1 MDNKIGFV
9 FDLDGTLINSTDIGK
24 IVKKEIYKEFDI
36 QTNDMIEKEIEQL
49 TYEIMHGEN
58 RKNLG
63 ARLMWAIFKK
73 LGLSFFQRVKALKMA
88 NRIFKEE
95 IPKIKLYEGTRDLFN
110 FLDKHFIDYAIVTT
124 SSTKEVDNRLKKF
137 PDFYK
142 KFEGKIISR
151 DDVKHLKPHP
161 ESIEKAS
168 EILEIPLDHI
178 VVCGDMHSDILM
190 GKKVGAITIGVT
202 TGIFSRQKL
211 LEINPDFIFDS
222 IAEISKNFEQIKEKF
237 LNN

>member
-24 IVKKEIYKEFDI
+24 IVKKEIYKEFNI
-36 QTNDMIEKEIEQL
+36 QTNEKIEKEIDEL

-63 ARLMWAIFKK
+63 AKLMWAIFKK
-73 LGLSFFQRVKALKMA
+73 LGLSFFQRIKALRMA

-95 IPKIKLYEGTRDLFN
+95 IPKIKLFDGTRHLFD
-110 FLDKHFIDYAIVTT
+110 FLDQHSIDYAIVTT
-124 SSTKEVDNRLKKF
+124 SSTREVDDRLKKF

-142 KFEGKIISR
+142 KFEGKIITR
-151 DDVKHLKPHP
+151 DDVKKLKPHS
-161 ESIEKAS
+161 ESIELAAK
-168 EILEIPLDHI
+168 IMNLPFDQI

-190 GKKVGAITIGVT
+190 GKAVGALTIGVT
-202 TGIFSRQKL
+202 TGLFSRQML
-211 LEINPDFIFDS
+211 TEIDPDFIFDS
-222 IAEISKNFEQIKEKF
+222 VADISHNIEQIKEK
-237 LNN
+237 LGN